1 MFISDIC
8 MFKTIFVILSCIMLK
23 PTRNNLK
30 KLESLFEELEY
41 VVRYEK
47 GNFQSGY
54 CIVQDRQIAIVNKFY
69 DTEGR
74 INCLIDIL
82 SSLEIDSEK
91 LSEPSQK
98 VYKQV
103 IKEIAKTAKAEK
115 NTVPSDSK

>member
-1 MFISDIC
+1 

-115 NTVPSDSK
+115 TTAPSDSK